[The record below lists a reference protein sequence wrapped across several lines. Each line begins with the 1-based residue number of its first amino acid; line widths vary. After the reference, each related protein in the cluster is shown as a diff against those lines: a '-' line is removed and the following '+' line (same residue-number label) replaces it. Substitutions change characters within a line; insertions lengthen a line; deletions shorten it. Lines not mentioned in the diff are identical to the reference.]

1 MNSRKLNV
9 LKSLLVLRI
18 SILSLLFCFACFEN
32 LFWKFIEREHLF
44 AVEEDRHLGL
54 YLKLTNS
61 KSQVKSIKEAHAK
74 EMSLS
79 LCGETT
85 LLLYA
90 TSHKR
95 ASYIIWR

>member
-1 MNSRKLNV
+1 MCSNHCLSYGYQFYRCFFV
-9 LKSLLVLRI
+9 LLVLKIFFGNSLRGNI
-18 SILSLLFCFACFEN
+18 SLR
-32 LFWKFIEREHLF
+32 WKKI
-44 AVEEDRHLGL
+44 DIRHLGL

-61 KSQVKSIKEAHAK
+61 KSQVKSLRESHAK

-90 TSHKR
+90 TSQKR
-95 ASYIIWR
+95 EVI